1 MIDKLK
7 KYVDNLFVGIKP
19 TKEALDLKEE
29 MTQNLI
35 DKYNDLRSDG
45 KSEEAAYLTAIN
57 SFGDITDLLKNLEKE
72 EVEPQVINQ
81 KSDTQRTKAAI
92 LMSIAIMMY
101 ILCVVPVLLFE
112 NSIGVVLMFFMIAAA
127 TGLIV
132 FNSYTKSKEVVVN
145 NKNEKPK
152 ETKKENRILGI
163 IKSII
168 WLVSVGLYLLISFS
182 TGAWYITWIIFPIT
196 GCVEKVLEGIFELVG

>member
-1 MIDKLK
+1 
-7 KYVDNLFVGIKP
+7 
-19 TKEALDLKEE
+19 
-29 MTQNLI
+29 
-35 DKYNDLRSDG
+35 
-45 KSEEAAYLTAIN
+45 
-57 SFGDITDLLKNLEKE
+57 
-72 EVEPQVINQ
+72 
-81 KSDTQRTKAAI
+81 
-92 LMSIAIMMY
+92 MMY

-112 NSIGVVLMFFMIAAA
+112 NSIGVVLMFVMIAAA

-145 NKNEKPK
+145 SKNEKPK

-168 WLVSVGLYLLISFS
+168 WLVTVGLYLLISFS